1 MASPQRGHRPKGGA
15 HGTPRSRLDLRRVPM
30 SRAKTLVLP
39 GFEQALTELAP
50 VSGFNLRESSKRS
63 ARRGSSSRTS
73 RAGSGLGCPR
83 CGETCTCLVTIRPP
97 SRFLPSTSG
106 RLTFDAESS
115 SLLPTPSATS
125 YGSNR
130 GGAAGRTGPVRH
142 PLPTLAKKGL
152 LTLMATPTATAN
164 QLCPSMAKWPGCR
177 AWQAAHPTG
186 PLLPSF
192 VEWMMGFPTD
202 YTRLA
207 TPLCRSARRSSGA

>member
-1 MASPQRGHRPKGGA
+1 
-15 HGTPRSRLDLRRVPM
+15 M

-73 RAGSGLGCPR
+73 RAASGLGCPR

-115 SLLPTPSATS
+115 SLLPT
-125 YGSNR
+125 
-130 GGAAGRTGPVRH
+130 
-142 PLPTLAKKGL
+142 L
-152 LTLMATPTATAN
+152 TATAN
-164 QLCPSMAKWPGCR
+164 MLCPSMQKWPGHQR
-177 AWQAAHPTG
+177 
-186 PLLPSF
+186 LLPTLTRRDDKGPGPKHTKGGRDLPQEIGGHLSANWCRWF
-192 VEWMMGFPTD
+192 MGFPVGWLD
-202 YTRLA
+202 VDDENESGPSA
-207 TPLCRSARRSSGA
+207 TPSCPSVPRSSDE

>member
-1 MASPQRGHRPKGGA
+1 
-15 HGTPRSRLDLRRVPM
+15 M

-106 RLTFDAESS
+106 RLTFDAGSS
-115 SLLPTPSATS
+115 SLLPTPSASS
-125 YGSNR
+125 YGSNQ
-130 GGAAGRTGPVRH
+130 GGASGRTGRVRH
-142 PLPTLAKKGL
+142 SLPSLARNGTLS
-152 LTLMATPTATAN
+152 LMATPTATAN
-164 QLCPSMAKWPGCR
+164 QLCASMAKHPGCR
-177 AWQAAHPTG
+177 AWQAVHPSG

-192 VEWMMGFPTD
+192 VEWMMGFPPD
-202 YTRLA
+202 YTRSE
-207 TPLCRSARRSSGA
+207 TPSCPSAPKSSDE